1 MIIVISLMVCG
12 IVIGYVFR
20 ERNLKIVQKL
30 INYAIF
36 LLLFLL
42 GITVG
47 ANGEVMD
54 NLDTIGVDAL
64 IITLAAV
71 AGSVLCAW
79 GVYRFFFL
87 PTKKNVSA

>member
-12 IVIGYVFR
+12 IVLGYIFR
-20 ERNLKIVQKL
+20 EKNLKIVQKF

-47 ANGEVMD
+47 ANADVMN
-54 NLDTIGVDAL
+54 NLNSIGLEAL
-64 IITLAAV
+64 IITLAAIS
-71 AGSVLCAW
+71 GSILCAW
-79 GVYRFFFL
+79 AVYRFFFIS
-87 PTKKNVSA
+87 TK

>member
-12 IVIGYVFR
+12 IILGYVFK
-20 ERNLKIVQKL
+20 EKNLKFVQKL

-47 ANGEVMD
+47 ATGDVMN
-54 NLDTIGVDAL
+54 NLDSIGLEAL
-64 IITLAAV
+64 LITLAAII
-71 AGSVLCAW
+71 GSVLCAW
-79 GVYRFFFL
+79 GVYRFFFMS
-87 PTKKNVSA
+87 TK

>member
-12 IVIGYVFR
+12 IILGYAFK
-20 ERNLKIVQKL
+20 ERNLKFVKKL

-47 ANGEVMD
+47 ANGDVMN
-54 NLDTIGVDAL
+54 NLDSIGLEAL
-64 IITLAAV
+64 LITLAAI

-79 GVYRFFFL
+79 GVYRFFFMS
-87 PTKKNVSA
+87 TK

>member
-12 IVIGYVFR
+12 IVLGY
-20 ERNLKIVQKL
+20 LKIVQKL

-47 ANGEVMD
+47 ANADVMN
-54 NLDTIGVDAL
+54 NLNSIGLEAL
-64 IITLAAV
+64 IITLAAIS
-71 AGSVLCAW
+71 GSILCAW
-79 GVYRFFFL
+79 AVYRFFFIS
-87 PTKKNVSA
+87 TK

>member
-12 IVIGYVFR
+12 IILGYAFK
-20 ERNLKIVQKL
+20 ERNLKFEQKP

-47 ANGEVMD
+47 ANGDVMN
-54 NLDTIGVDAL
+54 NLDSIGLEAL
-64 IITLAAV
+64 LITLAAI

-79 GVYRFFFL
+79 GVYRFFFMS
-87 PTKKNVSA
+87 TK

>member
-1 MIIVISLMVCG
+1 MG
-12 IVIGYVFR
+12 IVIGLMVGGIILGYLFR
-20 ERNLKIVQKL
+20 ERNLKIVHKL

-47 ANGEVMD
+47 ANGDIMN
-54 NLDTIGVDAL
+54 NLDTIGYDAL

-71 AGSVLCAW
+71 TGSVLCAW
-79 GVYRFFFL
+79 GVYRFFFA
-87 PTKKNVSA
+87 PSK

>member
-12 IVIGYVFR
+12 IILGYAVK
-20 ERNLKIVQKL
+20 ERNLKFVQKL

-47 ANGEVMD
+47 ANGDVMN
-54 NLDTIGVDAL
+54 NLDSIGLEAL
-64 IITLAAV
+64 LITLAAI

-79 GVYRFFFL
+79 GVYRFFFMS
-87 PTKKNVSA
+87 TK

>member
-12 IVIGYVFR
+12 IVLGYIFR
-20 ERNLKIVQKL
+20 EKNLKIVQKL

-47 ANGEVMD
+47 ANDNVMN
-54 NLDTIGVDAL
+54 NLDSIGLEAL

-71 AGSVLCAW
+71 SGSILCAW
-79 GVYRFFFL
+79 AVYRFFFI
-87 PTKKNVSA
+87 PTK

>member
-12 IVIGYVFR
+12 IILGYAFI
-20 ERNLKIVQKL
+20 ERNLKFVQKL

-47 ANGEVMD
+47 ANGEVMN
-54 NLDTIGVDAL
+54 NLDSIGLEAL
-64 IITLAAV
+64 LITLAAIT
-71 AGSVLCAW
+71 GSVLCAW
-79 GVYRFFFL
+79 GVYHFFFMT
-87 PTKKNVSA
+87 TK

>member
-12 IVIGYVFR
+12 IILGYAFK
-20 ERNLKIVQKL
+20 ERNLKFVQKL

-42 GITVG
+42 GIRVG
-47 ANGEVMD
+47 ANGDVIN
-54 NLDTIGVDAL
+54 NLDSIGLEAL
-64 IITLAAV
+64 LITLAAI

-79 GVYRFFFL
+79 GVYRFFFMS
-87 PTKKNVSA
+87 TK

>member
-12 IVIGYVFR
+12 IILGYDFK
-20 ERNLKIVQKL
+20 ERNLKFVQKL

-47 ANGEVMD
+47 ANGDVMN
-54 NLDTIGVDAL
+54 NLDSIGLEAL
-64 IITLAAV
+64 LITLAAI

-79 GVYRFFFL
+79 GVYRFFFMS
-87 PTKKNVSA
+87 TK

>member
-12 IVIGYVFR
+12 IVLGYIFR
-20 ERNLKIVQKL
+20 EKNLKIVQKL

-47 ANGEVMD
+47 ANDNVMN
-54 NLDTIGVDAL
+54 NLDSIGLEAL
-64 IITLAAV
+64 LITLAAV
-71 AGSVLCAW
+71 SGSILCAW
-79 GVYRFFFL
+79 AVYRFFFI
-87 PTKKNVSA
+87 PTK

>member
-12 IVIGYVFR
+12 IILGYAFK
-20 ERNLKIVQKL
+20 ERNLNFVQKL

-47 ANGEVMD
+47 ANEDVMN
-54 NLDTIGVDAL
+54 NLDSIGLEAL
-64 IITLAAV
+64 LITLAAI

-79 GVYRFFFL
+79 GVYRFFFMS
-87 PTKKNVSA
+87 TK

>member
-1 MIIVISLMVCG
+1 MITVLSLMVCG
-12 IVIGYVFR
+12 VILGYAFK
-20 ERNLKIVQKL
+20 EKNLKFVQKL

-47 ANGEVMD
+47 ANGEVM
-54 NLDTIGVDAL
+54 NHLDSIGLEAL
-64 IITLAAV
+64 LITLAAI

-79 GVYRFFFL
+79 GVYRFFFMS
-87 PTKKNVSA
+87 TK

>member
-12 IVIGYVFR
+12 IILGYAIK
-20 ERNLKIVQKL
+20 ERNLKFVQKL

-47 ANGEVMD
+47 ANGEVMN
-54 NLDTIGVDAL
+54 NLDSIGLEAL
-64 IITLAAV
+64 LITLAAIT
-71 AGSVLCAW
+71 GSVLCAW
-79 GVYRFFFL
+79 GVYHFFFMT
-87 PTKKNVSA
+87 TK

>member
-12 IVIGYVFR
+12 IILGYVFK
-20 ERNLKIVQKL
+20 EKNLKFVQKL

-47 ANGEVMD
+47 ANGDVMN
-54 NLDTIGVDAL
+54 NLDSIGLEAL
-64 IITLAAV
+64 LITLAAII
-71 AGSVLCAW
+71 GSVLCAW
-79 GVYRFFFL
+79 GVYRFFFMS
-87 PTKKNVSA
+87 TK

>member
-12 IVIGYVFR
+12 IILGCAFK
-20 ERNLKIVQKL
+20 ERNLKFVQKL

-47 ANGEVMD
+47 ANGEVMN
-54 NLDTIGVDAL
+54 NLDSIGLEAL
-64 IITLAAV
+64 LITLAAIT
-71 AGSVLCAW
+71 GSVLCAW
-79 GVYRFFFL
+79 GVYHFFFMT
-87 PTKKNVSA
+87 TK

>member
-12 IVIGYVFR
+12 IILGYAFK
-20 ERNLKIVQKL
+20 ERNLK
-30 INYAIF
+30 F

-47 ANGEVMD
+47 ANGDVMN
-54 NLDTIGVDAL
+54 NLDSIGLEAL
-64 IITLAAV
+64 LITLAAI

-79 GVYRFFFL
+79 GVYRFFFMS
-87 PTKKNVSA
+87 TK

>member
-1 MIIVISLMVCG
+1 MIIVISLRVCG
-12 IVIGYVFR
+12 IMLGYAVK
-20 ERNLKIVQKL
+20 ERNLKFVQKL

-47 ANGEVMD
+47 ANEDVMN
-54 NLDTIGVDAL
+54 NLDSIGLEAL
-64 IITLAAV
+64 LITLAAI

-79 GVYRFFFL
+79 GVYRFFFMS
-87 PTKKNVSA
+87 TK

>member
-1 MIIVISLMVCG
+1 MG
-12 IVIGYVFR
+12 IVIGLMVTGIILGYLFR
-20 ERNLKIVQKL
+20 ERNLKIVYKL

-47 ANGEVMD
+47 ANGDIMN
-54 NLDTIGVDAL
+54 NLATIGYDAL
-64 IITLAAV
+64 LITLAAV

-79 GVYRFFFL
+79 GIYRFFCV
-87 PTKKNVSA
+87 PSK

>member
-12 IVIGYVFR
+12 IILGYALK
-20 ERNLKIVQKL
+20 ERNLKFVQKL

-47 ANGEVMD
+47 ANGEVMN
-54 NLDTIGVDAL
+54 NLDSIGLEAL
-64 IITLAAV
+64 LITLAAIT
-71 AGSVLCAW
+71 GSILCAW
-79 GVYRFFFL
+79 GVYRFFFI
-87 PTKKNVSA
+87 PTK

>member
-12 IVIGYVFR
+12 IILGYVFK
-20 ERNLKIVQKL
+20 EKNLKFVQKL

-47 ANGEVMD
+47 ANGDVMN
-54 NLDTIGVDAL
+54 NLDSIGLEAL
-64 IITLAAV
+64 LITLAAII
-71 AGSVLCAW
+71 GSVLCAW
-79 GVYRFFFL
+79 SVYSFFL
-87 PTKKNVSA
+87 LSTK

>member
-12 IVIGYVFR
+12 IILGYAFK
-20 ERNLKIVQKL
+20 ERNLKFAQKL

-47 ANGEVMD
+47 ANGEVMN
-54 NLDTIGVDAL
+54 NLDSIGLEAL
-64 IITLAAV
+64 LITLAAIT
-71 AGSVLCAW
+71 GSVLCAW
-79 GVYRFFFL
+79 GVYHFFFMT
-87 PTKKNVSA
+87 TK

>member
-12 IVIGYVFR
+12 IILGYAFK
-20 ERNLKIVQKL
+20 ERNLKFVQNL

-47 ANGEVMD
+47 ANGEVMN
-54 NLDTIGVDAL
+54 NLDSIGLEAL
-64 IITLAAV
+64 LITLAAIT
-71 AGSVLCAW
+71 GSVLCAW
-79 GVYRFFFL
+79 GVYHFFFMT
-87 PTKKNVSA
+87 TK